1 MSMDFGEGEGLIP
14 STMRG
19 RDWPCLRQ
27 FAVFFE
33 NRVGQ
38 LHELLRT
45 LEKHDL
51 RVIGLSVSDSIDY
64 SVARIIVDNYERATE
79 IISLCSFKS
88 FETDILGVLLPDDPQ
103 PFLRI
108 CTALLQGEVNIH
120 YAYPLLFRRNGRGAI
135 ALHVDD
141 LDQGMETL
149 KAKELILLTE
159 NDLIDDDEF
168 F

>member
-1 MSMDFGEGEGLIP
+1 MSMDFGAGEGLSP

-27 FAVFFE
+27 FGVFFE

-38 LHELLRT
+38 LHELLKT

-51 RVIGLSVSDSIDY
+51 RILGLSVSDSIDY
-64 SVARIIVDNYERATE
+64 SVTRLIVDNYERATE
-79 IISLCSFKS
+79 IMSLCPFKT
-88 FETDILGVLLPDDPQ
+88 FENDILGVQLPDDPQ
-103 PFLRI
+103 PFLQI

-120 YAYPLLFRRNGRGAI
+120 YAYPLLYRKHGRGAV
-135 ALHVDD
+135 AVYVDD
-141 LDQGMETL
+141 LDQGIEVL
-149 KAKELILLTE
+149 KQKGLTLLTDQ
-159 NDLIDDDEF
+159 NLIDDDEF